1 MTEILTVRVA
11 CEELDKCG
19 KELYDLFSSGDNV
32 DNISFK
38 LLEYSQKTL
47 DVTNVLLDEFDRN
60 YRLCQTVLMQIH
72 VNLEFFNKKMTER
85 NNENGDTAKDS

>member
-38 LLEYSQKTL
+38 LII
-47 DVTNVLLDEFDRN
+47 DCVR
-60 YRLCQTVLMQIH
+60 RC
-72 VNLEFFNKKMTER
+72 
-85 NNENGDTAKDS
+85 